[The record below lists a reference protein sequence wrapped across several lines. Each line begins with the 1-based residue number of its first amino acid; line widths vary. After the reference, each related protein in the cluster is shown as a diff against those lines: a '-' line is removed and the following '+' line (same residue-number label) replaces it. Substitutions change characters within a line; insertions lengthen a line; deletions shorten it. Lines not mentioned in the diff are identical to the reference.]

1 MLIIHAQGK
10 GIKLRVCNGWRPGVQ
25 KIACQTKS
33 PPHQWM
39 SVGAIECLKTSL
51 KATSQIINDV
61 KYLDEMSNNINI

>member
-10 GIKLRVCNGWRPGVQ
+10 GIKLRVCIGWKPGVQ

-39 SVGAIECLKTSL
+39 SVGAIEC
-51 KATSQIINDV
+51 
-61 KYLDEMSNNINI
+61 